1 MSTPEPENVTENPGS
16 VSIKPHCLLNQNGVF
31 LCGRSGQIKKEE
43 TEMANSFSSLVTNA
57 EKDKDKIKRKA
68 FKIKV
73 WAGKNKKT
81 ILKN

>member
-1 MSTPEPENVTENPGS
+1 
-16 VSIKPHCLLNQNGVF
+16 VF
-31 LCGRSGQIKKEE
+31 LCSRSGQIKEEE

-57 EKDKDKIKRKA
+57 EKDEDKIKRKA

-73 WAGKNKKT
+73 WARKNKKT